1 MIAFAVGGKADLAG
15 SLLSALCYSRGN
27 QPVVVFHRKP
37 SKEFM
42 CKLRKRIIA
51 RAHDYDAVAST
62 GQPDQHVT
70 TAATVRKSKGLS
82 TAPFNFANN
91 IVAADAAVDSAAEIN
106 RLRHDKNIL
115 VAQPACKALHQSISH
130 ETNRAVP
137 MGLKHQQQ
145 AAGERVKRF
154 ERG

>member
-1 MIAFAVGGKADLAG
+1 MVAFAFGGKADFAG
-15 SLLSALCYSRGN
+15 SLLSALCCYSRGN
-27 QPVVVFHRKP
+27 QTVVVFHRKP

-70 TAATVRKSKGLS
+70 TAATVRKSKGLP
-82 TAPFNFANN
+82 TALLNFANN

-106 RLRHDKNIL
+106 GLWHDKNIL
-115 VAQPACKALHQSISH
+115 LAQPVCKALHQSIPH
-130 ETNRAVP
+130 ETNRAVA

-145 AAGERVKRF
+145 ASRKRV
-154 ERG
+154 

>member
-1 MIAFAVGGKADLAG
+1 
-15 SLLSALCYSRGN
+15 
-27 QPVVVFHRKP
+27 
-37 SKEFM
+37 M
-42 CKLRKRIIA
+42 CELRQRIIA

-70 TAATVRKSKGLS
+70 TAATVRKSKGLP
-82 TAPFNFANN
+82 TAPLNFAND

-106 RLRHDKNIL
+106 RLWHDKNIL
-115 VAQPACKALHQSISH
+115 IVQPVCKALHQSIPH
-130 ETNRAVP
+130 ETNWAVA

-145 AAGERVKRF
+145 ASRKRMQRF